1 MKSKVLFHNARIY
14 TQAAGLVVDSLA
26 MHRNRI
32 AAIGNGLRHDP
43 DFRSFDKIDLRGRM
57 IVPGLVD
64 AHTHFYYFA
73 VSLGRVALDGVP
85 TLDACLAKI
94 RAFASSL
101 PKDAWVVGDGYSP
114 DRFKRRVVPDR
125 HMLDKVTS
133 GRPAFIFSKDQHN
146 AWVNSKAL
154 ELGGIDARTPEPSD
168 AAIDR
173 DEHGVPTGILREH
186 GAYLRVWHKIP
197 QVSDREVDRRW
208 AQALDYAYRKGVT
221 GVHSF
226 DSPEALPYLTTRAER
241 GKVGLRIEHYPSANL
256 LPQLTSSKTY
266 YGTGTPFFRIAG
278 VKIFADGS
286 LGSQTA
292 LCYNPYIGSKKNRG
306 IETTTVP
313 QIVEYARAA
322 SRLGL
327 PCAVHAIGD
336 RAISNVLEALEQRP
350 LPQFGARHRIEHL
363 QMIRRSDIPRLK
375 RLGIVASMQPSHCT
389 SDIELVRKYWGP
401 RGKNAYLFQTLL
413 KSGIELAFGSDA
425 PIEPLDPLAGI
436 EAAVRRARPKSRD
449 VFYPSERITVE
460 QALFGFTVGPAIAA
474 GQEHCRGYLLPGYP
488 ADLTILAE
496 DISKIAPSRIGQT
509 AVLATILDGKVV
521 YHDSSLR
528 W

>member
-1 MKSKVLFHNARIY
+1 M
-14 TQAAGLVVDSLA
+14 VDSIAL
-26 MHRNRI
+26 HGNRVV
-32 AAIGNGLRHDP
+32 AIGNGLQHDS
-43 DFRSFDKIDLRGRM
+43 DFKSNGKIDLKRKTV
-57 IVPGLVD
+57 VPGLVD

-73 VSLGRVALDGVP
+73 VSLGRVALDGLP
-85 TLDACLAKI
+85 TLDACLKKI
-94 RAFASSL
+94 KIFAATL
-101 PKDAWVVGDGYSP
+101 PRDAWVVGDGYSP
-114 DRFKRRVVPDR
+114 DRFTRRIEPDR
-125 HMLDKVTS
+125 YMLDKVTQ

-146 AWVNSKAL
+146 AWVNSRAL
-154 ELGGIDARTPEPSD
+154 ELAEIDARTPDPGD

-173 DEHGVPTGILREH
+173 DARREPTGILREH
-186 GAYLRVWHKIP
+186 GAYHRVWTKIP

-208 AQALDYAYRKGVT
+208 AQALDHAYRRGVT

-226 DSPEALPYLTTRAER
+226 DSPEALPYLTTRAET
-241 GKVGLRIEHYPSANL
+241 GKLGLRIEHYPSARL
-256 LPQLTSSKTY
+256 LPQLAASKTY

-292 LCYNPYIGSKKNRG
+292 LCFNPYIGSKGNYG
-306 IETTTVP
+306 IETTSVE
-313 QIVEYARAA
+313 QIVQQAKAA

-336 RAISNVLEALEQRP
+336 KAISNVLDALEQRP
-350 LPQFGARHRIEHL
+350 MPQFGARHRIEHV

-375 RLGIVASMQPSHCT
+375 KLGIVASMQPSHCT
-389 SDIELVRKYWGP
+389 SDIELVRKYWGT
-401 RGKNAYLFQTLL
+401 RGKNAYIFGTLL
-413 KSGIELAFGSDA
+413 KSGIDLAFGSDA

-436 EAAVRRARPKSRD
+436 EAAVRRARPRSKD
-449 VFYPSERITVE
+449 VFYPRERLMVE

-488 ADLTILAE
+488 ADLTILEE
-496 DISKIAPSRIGQT
+496 DITKIAASRIGRT
-509 AVLATILDGKVV
+509 EVLATILDGRVV

-528 W
+528 L